1 MVSQRVSNGLELIL
15 KGFGMV
21 PLPYWKGLG
30 LPLCSI
36 SIHLK
41 NEVWRI
47 SAAGWW
53 CKCLR
58 GVVVSIADLC
68 ETSVGRRRVRIPPGT
83 VMLTPPPRRHLDHY
97 PPILFL

>member
-36 SIHLK
+36 SIQLK

-58 GVVVSIADLC
+58 GGGVSIDVPGGIR
-68 ETSVGRRRVRIPPGT
+68 TRRLPTDVSHRPA
-83 VMLTPPPRRHLDHY
+83 MLTTTPRRHMHHH
-97 PPILFL
+97 PAA